1 MKKNLLKLIFVGLLA
16 TIFTSCGSSGS
27 STAINVEDNATAEK
41 AEADRL
47 AVIAAQAEADRLAA
61 AEALAVQAELDRL
74 AAIAAKTE
82 ADRLAA
88 EKAAADANK
97 TEPEAEVP
105 VTTGNWE
112 ILPF

>member
-16 TIFTSCGSSGS
+16 TIFTSCGSSGGS
-27 STAINVEDNATAEK
+27 STATNVDDNSTAEK

-47 AVIAAQAEADRLAA
+47 AAEKA
-61 AEALAVQAELDRL
+61 
-74 AAIAAKTE
+74 E

-88 EKAAADANK
+88 EKAKEEAANA
-97 TEPEAEVP
+97 EPEVVE
-105 VTTGNWE
+105 TGNWK